1 MCAAARDPEDQ
12 PDDSLTGPLAESELV
27 SHAQAERALL
37 DAWAGGRLHHA
48 WLIAGPE
55 GIGKATLAGRFAR
68 FLLARGI
75 PGKKSQSPVEAG
87 PSLFGDPEP
96 PTPGLND
103 EGAPLSL
110 YVAPDDPVFRR
121 VKSRG
126 HADFF
131 TVTRGYDDKR
141 KRERKV
147 IVIDDVREVRDFT
160 GLTAAED
167 GYRVV
172 IIDGA
177 EDMNRNAENALLKV
191 LEEPP
196 KRTIFLLVS
205 HAPGRLLPTTRSR
218 CRLLTLRALDDAN
231 VSALL
236 TKHRPELV
244 PDEKTPLIRLA
255 DGSIGRAL
263 RLAEDDGVA
272 LYRDMVGLLGKLP
285 DLDISAA
292 HAFSGKLA
300 PPTAANYELFGE
312 LLGDWIARMVRMG
325 AGGASAEVFPGE
337 TALMRRLAGSRSL
350 DQWVE
355 VWEKTAH
362 LFARA
367 AAVNLDRKQVVLSVL
382 LTLQSAARA

>member
-1 MCAAARDPEDQ
+1 MCAAARDPTDQ
-12 PDDSLTGPLAESELV
+12 PDDSLTGPLAESELIG
-27 SHAQAERALL
+27 HAQAERALL

-55 GIGKATLAGRFAR
+55 GIGKATLAGRFTR
-68 FLLARGI
+68 FLLAHGI
-75 PGKKSQSPVEAG
+75 AGKKSQSAVEAG

-96 PTPGLND
+96 PAASD
-103 EGAPLSL
+103 APATSL
-110 YVAPDDPVFRR
+110 HVAPSDPVFQR

-126 HADFF
+126 HGDLF

-147 IVIDDVREVRDFT
+147 IVIDDVRHVRDFT

-172 IIDGA
+172 LIDGA

-218 CRLLTLRALDDAN
+218 CRLLSLRALDDEN
-231 VSALL
+231 VAALL
-236 TKHRPELV
+236 TKHRPDLA
-244 PDEKTPLIRLA
+244 PDEKAMLIRLA

-263 RLAEDDGVA
+263 RLAEEGGVA
-272 LYRDMVGLLGKLP
+272 LYREMVGLLGKLP

-300 PPTAANYELFGE
+300 PPTAVGYELFGE
-312 LLGDWIARMVRMG
+312 LLGDWIARMVRAG
-325 AGGASAEVFPGE
+325 AGGRTLEVLPGE
-337 TALMRRLAGSRSL
+337 GALMGRLANGRSL

-355 VWEKTAH
+355 VWEKIAH

>member
-1 MCAAARDPEDQ
+1 MCAAARDPADQ
-12 PDDSLTGPLAESELV
+12 PEDSLTGPLAESELV
-27 SHAQAERALL
+27 GHAEAERALL
-37 DAWAGGRLHHA
+37 DAWASGRLHHA
-48 WLIAGPE
+48 WLIAGTE

-68 FLLARGI
+68 FLLAHGI
-75 PGKKSQSPVEAG
+75 PGKKAASAVDAG

-96 PTPGLND
+96 PPQDGPPT
-103 EGAPLSL
+103 SL
-110 YVAPDDPVFRR
+110 YVAPDDPVFQR

-131 TVTRGYDDKR
+131 TVTRGYDDKK

-172 IIDGA
+172 LIDGA
-177 EDMNRNAENALLKV
+177 EDMNRNAENALLKA

-218 CRLLTLRALDDAN
+218 CRMLTLRALDDDN

-236 TKHRPELV
+236 TKHRPDLAD
-244 PDEKTPLIRLA
+244 DEKAALIRLA
-255 DGSIGRAL
+255 GGSIGRAL
-263 RLAEDDGVA
+263 RLAEEGGVA
-272 LYRDMVGLLGKLP
+272 LYREMVGLLGQLP

-300 PPTAANYELFGE
+300 PPTAVGYELFGE
-312 LLGDWIARMVRMG
+312 LLGDWIARMVRLG
-325 AGGASAEVFPGE
+325 AGRASAEVLPGE
-337 TALMRRLAGSRSL
+337 SAVMGRLAAGRSL

-355 VWEKTAH
+355 VWEKIAH

>member
-1 MCAAARDPEDQ
+1 MCAAARDPDDQ

-27 SHAQAERALL
+27 GHAQAERALL

-68 FLLARGI
+68 FLLAHGI
-75 PGKKSQSPVEAG
+75 AGKKSQSAVDAG
-87 PSLFGDPEP
+87 PSLFGDP
-96 PTPGLND
+96 
-103 EGAPLSL
+103 APAPESDAPANSL
-110 YVAPDDPVFRR
+110 YVAPNHPVFQR

-126 HADFF
+126 HGDLF

-172 IIDGA
+172 LIDGA

-196 KRTIFLLVS
+196 KRTVFLLVS

-218 CRLLTLRALDDAN
+218 CRLLSLRALDDET

-236 TKHRPELV
+236 SKHRPDLA
-244 PDEKTPLIRLA
+244 PDEKAALIRLA

-263 RLAEDDGVA
+263 RLAEEGGVA
-272 LYRDMVGLLGKLP
+272 LYREMVGLLGKLP

-300 PPTAANYELFGE
+300 PPTAVGYDLFGE
-312 LLGDWIARMVRMG
+312 LLGDWIARMVRAG
-325 AGGASAEVFPGE
+325 AGGVATEVLPGE
-337 TALMRRLAGSRSL
+337 GALMGRLAGGRNL

-355 VWEKTAH
+355 VWEKIAH

-367 AAVNLDRKQVVLSVL
+367 AAVNLDRKQVVLTVL

>member
-1 MCAAARDPEDQ
+1 MCAAARDPDDQ
-12 PDDSLTGPLAESELV
+12 PADSLSGPLAESELV
-27 SHAQAERALL
+27 GHAQAEQALL
-37 DAWAGGRLHHA
+37 DAWSGGRLHHA

-55 GIGKATLAGRFAR
+55 GIGKATLASRFAR

-75 PGKKSQSPVEAG
+75 AGKVSQSAVEEG
-87 PSLFGDPEP
+87 PSLFGDPTPPAADTAPATSLYIP
-96 PTPGLND
+96 PT
-103 EGAPLSL
+103 
-110 YVAPDDPVFRR
+110 DPVFQRL
-121 VKSRG
+121 KSRG
-126 HADFF
+126 HGDLLAI
-131 TVTRGYDDKR
+131 TRGYDEKR

-147 IVIDDVREVRDFT
+147 IVIDDVRQVRDFT
-160 GLTAAED
+160 SLTAAED

-177 EDMNRNAENALLKV
+177 EDMNKSAENALLKV

-196 KRTIFLLVS
+196 KRMVFLLVS

-218 CRLLTLRALDDAN
+218 CRLLTLRALADDDVAQ
-231 VSALL
+231 LL
-236 TKHRPELV
+236 AKHRPDLA
-244 PDEKTPLIRLA
+244 PDEKAMLLRLA

-263 RLAEDDGVA
+263 RLAEEGGVP
-272 LYRDMVGLLGKLP
+272 LYREMVGLLGKLP

-300 PPTAANYELFGE
+300 PPTAVGYDLFGE
-312 LLGDWIARMVRMG
+312 LLGDWIARMVRAG
-325 AGGASAEVFPGE
+325 AGGSASEVLPGE
-337 TALMRRLAGSRSL
+337 RELMDRLAGRRGL

-355 VWEKTAH
+355 VWEKIAH

>member
-1 MCAAARDPEDQ
+1 MCAAARDPDEL
-12 PDDSLTGPLAESELV
+12 PEDSLTGPLSESELIG
-27 SHAQAERALL
+27 HAGAERALL
-37 DAWAGGRLHHA
+37 DAWAAGRLHHA
-48 WLIAGPE
+48 WLISGPE

-68 FLLARGI
+68 FLLAHGI
-75 PGKKSQSPVEAG
+75 PGKKAASAVDAG

-96 PTPGLND
+96 AAET
-103 EGAPLSL
+103 GAPDSL
-110 YVAPDDPVFRR
+110 YIAPDDPVFQR

-126 HADFF
+126 HMDLF
-131 TVTRGYDDKR
+131 TVTRGYDDKK

-147 IVIDDVREVRDFT
+147 IVVDDVRAVRDFT
-160 GLTAAED
+160 SLTAGED

-196 KRTIFLLVS
+196 VRTIFLLVS

-218 CRLLTLRALDDAN
+218 CRSLNLRALDDDN

-236 TKHRPELV
+236 TKHRPELA
-244 PDEKTPLIRLA
+244 PDEKAALIRLA

-263 RLAEDDGVA
+263 RLAEEEGVA
-272 LYRDMVGLLGKLP
+272 LYREMVGLLGKLP

-292 HAFSGKLA
+292 HAFSGKIA
-300 PPTAANYELFGE
+300 PPTSPGYELFGE
-312 LLGDWIARMVRMG
+312 LLGDWIARMVRAG
-325 AGGASAEVFPGE
+325 AGGKAAEILPGE
-337 TALMRRLAGSRSL
+337 SALMGRLAGGRSL

-355 VWEKTAH
+355 VWEKIAH

-382 LTLQSAARA
+382 LTLQTAARA

>member
-1 MCAAARDPEDQ
+1 MCAAARDPDTQ
-12 PDDSLTGPLAESELV
+12 PEDSLTGPLAESELIG
-27 SHAQAERALL
+27 HAEAERALL
-37 DAWAGGRLHHA
+37 DAWASGRLHHA
-48 WLIAGPE
+48 WLISGTE

-68 FLLARGI
+68 FLLAHGI
-75 PGKKSQSPVEAG
+75 PGKKAASVVDSG
-87 PSLFGDPEP
+87 PSLFGEPEP
-96 PTPGLND
+96 KAEEGTPT
-103 EGAPLSL
+103 SL
-110 YVAPDDPVFRR
+110 YVAPGDPVFQR

-131 TVTRGYDDKR
+131 TVTRGYDDKK

-172 IIDGA
+172 LIDGA
-177 EDMNRNAENALLKV
+177 EDMNRNAENALLKA

-218 CRLLTLRALDDAN
+218 CRLLTLRALDDDN

-236 TKHRPELV
+236 TKHRPDLA
-244 PDEKTPLIRLA
+244 PDENAALIRLA

-263 RLAEDDGVA
+263 RLAEEGGVA
-272 LYRDMVGLLGKLP
+272 LYREMVGLLGKLP

-300 PPTAANYELFGE
+300 PPTAVGYELFGE
-312 LLGDWIARMVRMG
+312 LLGDWIARMVRLG
-325 AGGASAEVFPGE
+325 AGGPSAEVLPGE
-337 TALMRRLAGSRSL
+337 SALMGRLAAGRSL

-355 VWEKTAH
+355 VWEKIAH

>member
-1 MCAAARDPEDQ
+1 MCAAAREPDELPE
-12 PDDSLTGPLAESELV
+12 DSLTGPLSESELIG
-27 SHAQAERALL
+27 HAGAERALL
-37 DAWAGGRLHHA
+37 DAWAAGRLHHA
-48 WLIAGPE
+48 WLISGPE
-55 GIGKATLAGRFAR
+55 GIGKATLAARFAR
-68 FLLARGI
+68 FLLAHGI
-75 PGKKSQSPVEAG
+75 PGKKAASPVDTG

-96 PTPGLND
+96 PAEARVP
-103 EGAPLSL
+103 ESL
-110 YVAPDDPVFRR
+110 YLAPDDTVFQR

-126 HADFF
+126 HMDIF
-131 TVTRGYDDKR
+131 TVTRGYDDKK

-147 IVIDDVREVRDFT
+147 IVVDDVRAVRDFT
-160 GLTAAED
+160 RHTAGED

-196 KRTIFLLVS
+196 IRTIFLLVS

-218 CRLLTLRALDDAN
+218 CRSLNLRALDDDN

-236 TKHRPELV
+236 TKHRPELA
-244 PDEKTPLIRLA
+244 PDEKTALIRLA

-263 RLAEDDGVA
+263 RLAEEEGVA
-272 LYRDMVGLLGKLP
+272 LYREMVGLLGKLP

-292 HAFSGKLA
+292 HAFSGKIA
-300 PPTAANYELFGE
+300 PPTSPAYELFGE
-312 LLGDWIARMVRMG
+312 LLGDWIARMVRSE
-325 AGGASAEVFPGE
+325 AGGKAAEILPGE
-337 TALMRRLAGSRSL
+337 SALMGRLAGGRSL

-355 VWEKTAH
+355 VWEKIAH
-362 LFARA
+362 LFART

>member
-1 MCAAARDPEDQ
+1 MCAAARDSEDQ
-12 PDDSLTGPLAESELV
+12 PDDSLAGPLAESELIG
-27 SHAQAERALL
+27 HAQAERALL

-55 GIGKATLAGRFAR
+55 GIGKATLAGRFTR
-68 FLLARGI
+68 FLLAHGI
-75 PGKKSQSPVEAG
+75 AGKKSQSAVEAG

-96 PTPGLND
+96 TPASD
-103 EGAPLSL
+103 APATSL
-110 YVAPDDPVFRR
+110 YVAPGDPVFQR

-126 HADFF
+126 HGDLF

-147 IVIDDVREVRDFT
+147 IVIDDVRHVRDFT

-172 IIDGA
+172 LIDGA

-218 CRLLTLRALDDAN
+218 CRLLTLRALDDDN

-236 TKHRPELV
+236 TKHRPDLA
-244 PDEKTPLIRLA
+244 PDEKSALIRLA

-263 RLAEDDGVA
+263 RLAEEGGVA
-272 LYRDMVGLLGKLP
+272 LYREMVALLGKLP

-292 HAFSGKLA
+292 HAFSSKLA
-300 PPTAANYELFGE
+300 PPTAVGYELFGE
-312 LLGDWIARMVRMG
+312 LLGDWIARMVRAG
-325 AGGASAEVFPGE
+325 AGGRSVEVLPGE
-337 TALMRRLAGSRSL
+337 VALMGRLAGGRSL

-355 VWEKTAH
+355 VWEKIAH